1 MGSPLD
7 HCEWRKDQGFTYVG
21 LLIFIAIL
29 SASVT
34 YALEAGSA
42 LQMRAKEQALIFVGQ
57 QYQHAFDSYADA
69 TPMGQPVLP
78 RNLEE
83 LLLDARSTVPRR
95 HLRKVYLDPITAQ
108 DFALM
113 RDQDGRL
120 LGVRSKSVEQPIKTH
135 GFPADAVG
143 MEAKEHYSDWVFG
156 STRYQFAPKH

>member
-1 MGSPLD
+1 MDSPLGHCD
-7 HCEWRKDQGFTYVG
+7 HRKAQGFTYVG

-29 SASVT
+29 SVSIT

-42 LQMRAKEQALIFVGQ
+42 LQLRAKEQELIFVGL

-78 RNLEE
+78 KNLEE
-83 LLLDARSTVPRR
+83 LLLDTRSTVTRR
-95 HLRKVYLDPITAQ
+95 HLRKVFLDPITAQ
-108 DFALM
+108 NFAQV

-120 LGVRSKSVEQPIKTH
+120 LGVRSRATDKPIKAV

-156 STRYQFAPKH
+156 NTRNRFAPRH